1 MFSVMKTIE
10 KFSFSLKNNKKK
22 DENFSKYKYYII
34 KENKKKPIITELLDD
49 FDDLILEIYDEL
61 I

>member
-1 MFSVMKTIE
+1 MFSVMKSIE

-22 DENFSKYKYYII
+22 DENFSKYKYCII
-34 KENKKKPIITELLDD
+34 KENKKKSIITELLDD
-49 FDDLILEIYDEL
+49 LDDLILEIYDEL